1 MAWCQQGR
9 SMKKLVAIGALLA
22 AFAIAAWLLRSPPAG
37 DAGTAKSPEIAAPL
51 PPPAGRSESA
61 EPVPAAEPVEPVA
74 LAPARESARAPG
86 VRSAPTQEQPS
97 RPPAESR
104 LDERKQLAECR
115 ALGERQHKAEQA
127 ARAAETKELA
137 WAYATEQK
145 LREYL
150 SRRLRTTAIEVTGI
164 DCRATFCEIS
174 GQGFL
179 PQSDEFRLAV
189 AGIQQESWSDFTW
202 SSDSTTV
209 QAGKVVYSGEVRR
222 KQSYATAFGE
232 QEDSP
237 ELIACTKLAG
247 RRKQQE
253 RAARDEEPRDTGWA
267 DQMEQLL
274 RMHLAAQLSKH
285 AVELDISCRTT
296 FCSIK
301 AKGQSNDALLA
312 LQKAMTVIDSEPWA
326 NLRNGQGGISGYGD
340 RWTAD
345 CMLHRR

>member
-1 MAWCQQGR
+1 
-9 SMKKLVAIGALLA
+9 MKKLVAIGASLA
-22 AFAIAAWLLRSPPAG
+22 ALAIAAWLLRSPPAV

-51 PPPAGRSESA
+51 PAPAGRRESA
-61 EPVPAAEPVEPVA
+61 EPVPAAEPVEAVA

-86 VRSAPTQEQPS
+86 ARSAPPQEQPS

-104 LDERKQLAECR
+104 LDETKQLAECR

-127 ARAAETKELA
+127 ARAAETKDLE

-150 SRRLRTTAIEVTGI
+150 SRRLRTTPIEVTGI
-164 DCRATFCEIS
+164 DCRATFCEIR

-179 PQSDEFRLAV
+179 PESDEFRLAV
-189 AGIQQESWSDFTW
+189 AGVLQESWSDFIW
-202 SSDSTTV
+202 SSDYPTV
-209 QAGKVVYSGEVRR
+209 QAGKVVYGGEVRR
-222 KQSYATAFGE
+222 KQSYATAFEE

-237 ELIACTKLAG
+237 ELVACTKLAG
-247 RRKQQE
+247 RRNQQE
-253 RAARDEEPRDTGWA
+253 RAARDAQPRDLGWA

-285 AVELDISCRTT
+285 AVDLDISCRAT
-296 FCSIK
+296 FCGIK
-301 AKGQSNDALLA
+301 AKGQSDGALLA
-312 LQKAMTVIDSEPWA
+312 LQKAMTAIDSEPWA
-326 NLRNGQGGISGYGD
+326 NLRNGGGGITGYGD

-345 CMLHRR
+345 YMLHRQ

>member
-1 MAWCQQGR
+1 
-9 SMKKLVAIGALLA
+9 MKKLVAIGALLA
-22 AFAIAAWLLRSPPAG
+22 AFAIAAWLLRSPSAG

-51 PPPAGRSESA
+51 PSPAGRRESA
-61 EPVPAAEPVEPVA
+61 EIPAAEPVEPVA

-86 VRSAPTQEQPS
+86 ARSAPTQEQPS

-104 LDERKQLAECR
+104 RDETKQLAECR
-115 ALGERQHKAEQA
+115 ALEERQHKAEQA
-127 ARAAETKELA
+127 ARAAETKDLA

-150 SRRLRTTAIEVTGI
+150 SRRLRTTPIEVTEI
-164 DCRATFCEIS
+164 DCRATFCEVR

-179 PQSDEFRLAV
+179 PESDEFRLAV
-189 AGIQQESWSDFTW
+189 AGVLQESWSDFTW
-202 SSDSTTV
+202 SSGYPTV

-222 KQSYATAFGE
+222 KQSYATAFEE

-237 ELIACTKLAG
+237 ELMACTKLG
-247 RRKQQE
+247 SRQNQRE
-253 RAARDEEPRDTGWA
+253 RAARDAEPRDIGWA

-274 RMHLAAQLSKH
+274 RMHFAAQLSKH
-285 AVELDISCRTT
+285 AVDLDISCRTT

-301 AKGQSNDALLA
+301 AKGQSDDALLA
-312 LQKAMTVIDSEPWA
+312 LQKAMTAIDSEPWA
-326 NLRNGQGGISGYGD
+326 NLRNGLGGPTGYGD

-345 CMLHRR
+345 YVLHRR